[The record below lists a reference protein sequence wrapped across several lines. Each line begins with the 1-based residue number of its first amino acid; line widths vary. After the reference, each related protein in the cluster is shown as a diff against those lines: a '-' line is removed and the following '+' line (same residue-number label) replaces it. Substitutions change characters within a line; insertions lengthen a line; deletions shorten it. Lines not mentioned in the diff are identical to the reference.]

1 MSRTRLAPRGHSL
14 ARTVCELLL
23 ILICLALLGAA
34 G

>member
-1 MSRTRLAPRGHSL
+1 MSHCGPGPHGRSL

-23 ILICLALLGAA
+23 ILVCLALLGAA

>member
-1 MSRTRLAPRGHSL
+1 MSRSNPARRERSL
-14 ARTVCELLL
+14 ARTVCELLV

>member
-1 MSRTRLAPRGHSL
+1 MSHSKPAPRGRPL